1 MCFYQHGQSY
11 IELTVALLLMSISL
25 TGMVVSILSAQ
36 QLSRHSI
43 ERYDLALLLSNISN
57 ELHLNKA
64 EAARDQSHYLTV
76 INKAKAISI
85 SCSAKKDCPQR
96 LQALRGLKQWQRI
109 LNKSLAAYS
118 MVLCRDS
125 TMNDGE
131 FEKSDGCDN
140 QFTSP
145 LVIKLWWKSPH
156 TDDIYFFVL
165 EHAV

>member
-1 MCFYQHGQSY
+1 
-11 IELTVALLLMSISL
+11 MSISL

-57 ELHLNKA
+57 ELHLNKT
-64 EAARDQSHYLTV
+64 EASRDQSHYFTA
-76 INKAKAISI
+76 INETKTISI
-85 SCSAKKDCPQR
+85 SCSAKKNCPQR
-96 LQALRGLKQWQRI
+96 IQALRDLKQWQSI

-118 MVLCRDS
+118 MVTCRDS

-131 FEKSDGCDN
+131 FKKSDGCDN
-140 QFTSP
+140 KHSSP
-145 LVIKLWWKSPH
+145 LVIKLWWQNPH
-156 TDDIYFFVL
+156 TDETYFYVV